1 MTRKSTKYAELQNMC
16 RPTRFRV
23 AKKEQ
28 PKRIKTRTEFCR
40 VSSLP
45 LLIAAVFITI
55 GLLYPGV
62 IWSQPIAHEPNVLIL
77 NSYHRGYYWSDQIMD
92 AIQAEFDRTDIE
104 VELFFE
110 YMDSQRYG
118 LDEAYSYMKELY
130 RSKYHDV
137 KFDVIISSDD
147 NALYFLLDH
156 RNLLFPEVPIV
167 FCGVQ
172 EFNDS
177 EPEWYSGMTGVLEL
191 YDWESTVKI
200 ALKLHPAAR
209 QIVAVSER
217 GKEGFAQSTGIMD
230 ILPKLDTNVEFAV
243 FSLGSLTMAELLEKL
258 EGLGEESI
266 VLLDS
271 SFKDSEGN
279 RYHLED
285 SVRMIR
291 EHCAVPIYT
300 TGFRRLGLGPV
311 GGKLTSGS
319 YQGQAAAQIAIRV
332 LKGENVENIPVVRES
347 PNVYMFDYEQLQH
360 FGISLSALPEGS
372 IIINQPESFY
382 YHYKRQ
388 IWIVTAI
395 VTTLT
400 TIVLLLLVNIL
411 RRRKVEKALRHSQE
425 LFYAFM
431 DQLPA
436 TAFMK
441 DENSR
446 VQYVNSYMIE
456 HFGADKWIDHTAM
469 DYFPSE
475 IAEGVLNHDK
485 KVLAEGSSAREEWVP
500 DKNGKMRCMHTYKFP
515 IHRRG
520 KRPLLG
526 GMAIDITEQKLAE
539 GELRESEQ
547 RFRAIFDNATDGIL
561 LAEPESKK
569 LYTGND
575 MICQM
580 LGYRPEEIKNLKI
593 EDIHPKEHLPY
604 VVEQFEKQVAGEA
617 TLAKD
622 IPFKRKDGSVFYVDV
637 NSAPIKLTGKTYL
650 MGIFRDTTER
660 KQAED
665 VLRAS
670 ESKYRTLLENI
681 PQKVFL
687 KDTNSVYLS
696 CNENYAADLNIKAD
710 EIAGKTDYDF
720 FPEELAEKYRAD
732 DKKIMELGRTQ
743 DIEEKYVQKGQD
755 VVVHTVKTP
764 VKDEQGNTVGILGI
778 FWDIT
783 EHKKA
788 QEALDTYR
796 EKMARAERLASL
808 GTLSATLA
816 HELNQPLTVIQLS
829 IENSLEKL
837 EGTSCPDTVTE
848 ALEDGLK
855 GVSNATSIID
865 RFRIFARNS
874 LDKTVS
880 RVDLAV
886 TAKRIVK
893 LLAERANR
901 EKVALRLKG
910 MNKLPPVYAN
920 ERDMEQIFFAMTEN
934 AIQAADGKKDHQLS
948 ISGSEKNGYVEL
960 QFSDDCSGIARENL
974 DRIFEPFFTTGNN
987 DQRTGL
993 GLCVVQRVVS
1003 ACGGKIRV
1011 DSRPGKGTTFYITL
1025 PIHSDKI
1032 V

>member
-16 RPTRFRV
+16 KPTHFRV

-40 VSSLP
+40 VNSLP
-45 LLIAAVFITI
+45 FFIAAVFITI
-55 GLLYPGV
+55 GLLCPGV
-62 IWSQPIAHEPNVLIL
+62 IWAQLTTHEPNVLIL
-77 NSYHRGYYWSDQIMD
+77 NSYHRGYYWSDQIVD
-92 AIQAEFDRTDIE
+92 AIQAEFDRTDIK

-118 LDEAYSYMKELY
+118 LDEAYSYLKELC
-130 RSKYHDV
+130 RSKYHNV

-147 NALYFLLDH
+147 NALDFLLDH
-156 RNLLFPEVPIV
+156 HNLLFLEVPIV

-172 EFNDS
+172 NFDISKPQEQR
-177 EPEWYSGMTGVLEL
+177 GITGVLEL

-200 ALKLHPAAR
+200 ALKLNPSVR
-209 QIVAVSER
+209 RIVAISER
-217 GKEGFAQSTGIMD
+217 GKEGFAQRTGIID
-230 ILPKLDTNVEFAV
+230 VISRLDSSVEFAV
-243 FSLGSLTMAELLEKL
+243 FSLSNLTMTELLEKL
-258 EGLGEESI
+258 EGLDEESI

-291 EHCAVPIYT
+291 EHCAVPIYI

-311 GGKLTSGS
+311 GGKLTSGP

-332 LKGENVENIPVVRES
+332 LKGESVENIPVVRES
-347 PNVYMFDYEQLQH
+347 PNAYMFDYEQLQH
-360 FGISLSALPEGS
+360 FGIPLSALPEGS

-388 IWIVTAI
+388 IWAVIAI

-441 DENSR
+441 DENCR
-446 VQYVNSYMIE
+446 VQYVNSYMIAR
-456 HFGADKWIDHTAM
+456 FGADKWIGRTAM
-469 DYFPSE
+469 DYFPGE
-475 IAEGVLNHDK
+475 VAEGVLSHDK
-485 KVLAEGSSAREEWVP
+485 RVLAGGSSTREEWVP

-515 IHRRG
+515 IQRRD

-526 GMAIDITEQKLAE
+526 GIAIDITERKQAE
-539 GELRESEQ
+539 RKLRESEQ

-561 LAEPESKK
+561 LVEPESKK
-569 LYTGND
+569 FYTGND

-580 LGYRPEEIKNLKI
+580 LGYRPEEIKNL
-593 EDIHPKEHLPY
+593 EMNDIHPKEHLPY
-604 VVEQFEKQVAGEA
+604 VVEQFEKQVAGGT
-617 TLAKD
+617 TLAND
-622 IPFKRKDGSVFYVDV
+622 IPVKRKDGSVFYADI
-637 NSAPIKLTGKTYL
+637 NSAPIKLAGKTYL
-650 MGIFRDTTER
+650 MGIFRDATER
-660 KQAED
+660 KRAGD

-670 ESKYRTLLENI
+670 ENKYRTLLENI

-696 CNENYAADLNIKAD
+696 CNENLAADFNIKAD
-710 EIAGKTDYDF
+710 EITGKTDYDF
-720 FPEELAEKYRAD
+720 FREELAEKYRAD

-743 DIEEKYVQKGQD
+743 NIEEEYVQDGRD

-764 VKDEQGNTVGILGI
+764 VKDAQGNTVGILGI

-788 QEALDTYR
+788 QEELDTYR
-796 EKMARAERLASL
+796 EKMVRAERLASF

-837 EGTSCPDTVTE
+837 KSTSCPDTVTE
-848 ALEDGLK
+848 ALEDSLK
-855 GVSNATSIID
+855 EVSNATSIID

-874 LDKTVS
+874 SDKVVEK
-880 RVDLAV
+880 VDLAL
-886 TAKRIVK
+886 TARRIVK
-893 LLAERANR
+893 LLTERAKR
-901 EKVALRLKG
+901 EKVALCLKG
-910 MNKLPPVYAN
+910 MNKLPPVYTN
-920 ERDMEQIFFAMTEN
+920 ERDMEQIIFAMTEN

-974 DRIFEPFFTTGNN
+974 NRIFKPFFTTGNN

-993 GLCVVQRVVS
+993 GLCVVQRLVS

-1011 DSRPGKGTTFYITL
+1011 DSRPGRGTTFYIAL
-1025 PIHSDKI
+1025 PVHSDKI

>member
-1 MTRKSTKYAELQNMC
+1 MTVDREKYAESQDGVKSLCLQSVQQAERKHIKAETCFHRITNLVC
-16 RPTRFRV
+16 YV
-23 AKKEQ
+23 AVAFMTICFLVAGAAQ
-28 PKRIKTRTEFCR
+28 AQTGHKR
-40 VSSLP
+40 
-45 LLIAAVFITI
+45 
-55 GLLYPGV
+55 
-62 IWSQPIAHEPNVLIL
+62 NVLVL
-77 NSYHRGYYWSDQIMD
+77 NSYHQGYYWSDQIMD
-92 AIQAEFDRTDIE
+92 AIQAELDMTDIK

-118 LDEAYSYMKELY
+118 LDEAYSCLRELC
-130 RSKYHDV
+130 RSKYHNV

-147 NALYFLLDH
+147 NALYFLLDN

-172 EFNDS
+172 NFDDS
-177 EPEWYSGMTGVLEL
+177 ELQGCSGITGVLEL

-200 ALKLHPAAR
+200 ALKLNPSAR
-209 QIVAVSER
+209 QIVAISER
-217 GKEGFAQSTGIMD
+217 GEGFAQRTGIMD
-230 ILPKLDTNVEFAV
+230 VISRLDSSVEFAV

-258 EGLGEESI
+258 EGLDEESI

-271 SFKDSEGN
+271 SFKDSRGN
-279 RYHLED
+279 RYQLED

-291 EHCAVPIYT
+291 ERCAVPIYI
-300 TGFRRLGLGPV
+300 TGFRRLGFGPV

-332 LKGENVENIPVVRES
+332 LKGESVENIPVVRES
-347 PNVYMFDYEQLQH
+347 PNVYMFDYAQLQH

-388 IWIVTAI
+388 IWTVIAI

-441 DENSR
+441 DENCR
-446 VQYVNSYMIE
+446 VQYVNSYMIA

-469 DYFPSE
+469 DYFPGE
-475 IAEGVLNHDK
+475 IAEGVLSHDK
-485 KVLAEGSSAREEWVP
+485 KVLAEGSSEREEWVP

-515 IHRRG
+515 IRRRG
-520 KRPLLG
+520 KRPILG
-526 GMAIDITEQKLAE
+526 GIAVDITEQKQAE
-539 GELRESEQ
+539 RELRESEQ
-547 RFRAIFDNATDGIL
+547 RFRAIFDNATDGIF

-569 LYTGND
+569 FYTGND

-604 VVEQFEKQVAGEA
+604 VVGQFEKQVAGEV
-617 TLAKD
+617 TRAKD
-622 IPFKRKDGSVFYVDV
+622 IPVKRKDGSVFYADI
-637 NSAPIKLTGKTYL
+637 NSAPIKLAGKTYL

-665 VLRAS
+665 ILRAS

-687 KDTNSVYLS
+687 KDANSVYLS
-696 CNENYAADLNIKAD
+696 CNGNLAADLNIKAD

-720 FPEELAEKYRAD
+720 FPEEFAEKYRAD
-732 DKKIMELGRTQ
+732 DKKIIELGRTQ
-743 DIEEKYVQKGQD
+743 DIEEKYVQNGQD
-755 VVVHTVKTP
+755 VIVHTVKTP
-764 VKDEQGNTVGILGI
+764 VKDVQGNTVGILGI

-783 EHKKA
+783 ERKKA
-788 QEALDTYR
+788 QEELDTYR
-796 EKMARAERLASL
+796 EKMVRAERLASF

-837 EGTSCPDTVTE
+837 KSTSCPDTVTE
-848 ALEDGLK
+848 ALEDSLK
-855 GVSNATSIID
+855 EVSNATSIID
-865 RFRIFARNS
+865 RFRIFARS
-874 LDKTVS
+874 SSDKIVEK
-880 RVDLAV
+880 VDLAS

-893 LLAERANR
+893 LLTERAKR
-901 EKVALRLKG
+901 EKVALCLKG
-910 MNKLPPVYAN
+910 MNKLPPVYTN

-960 QFSDDCSGIARENL
+960 QFSDDCGGIARENL

-993 GLCVVQRVVS
+993 GLCVVHRIVF

-1011 DSRPGKGTTFYITL
+1011 DSWPGKGTTFYITL
-1025 PIHSDKI
+1025 PVHSDKI